1 MPVSKS
7 ELVKQLS
14 KTYPNLLKKDLEQ
27 IFDRLWP
34 ICRSITGEGIKESL
48 NIIKE
53 YIPLEVDHDNKKY
66 LSSENNSM
74 GNLSAEL
81 ATCLHVSLL
90 FDLFQTDHHDIS
102 TVCIYDIDVHQ
113 SMSSLPSSAMAT
125 HWNCFK
131 NTLKKTVLKTNFRRQ
146 LRK

>member
-1 MPVSKS
+1 
-7 ELVKQLS
+7 
-14 KTYPNLLKKDLEQ
+14 
-27 IFDRLWP
+27 
-34 ICRSITGEGIKESL
+34 
-48 NIIKE
+48 
-53 YIPLEVDHDNKKY
+53 
-66 LSSENNSM
+66 M

-113 SMSSLPSSAMAT
+113 SMSFLPSSAMAT

-131 NTLKKTVLKTNFRRQ
+131 NTLATLIIFAKNNNASVATFEAINMYDLKNLIDDDNFKVVFNNLLKKSYIEISLTFSSIENVSLPIVIASSRD
-146 LRK
+146 L